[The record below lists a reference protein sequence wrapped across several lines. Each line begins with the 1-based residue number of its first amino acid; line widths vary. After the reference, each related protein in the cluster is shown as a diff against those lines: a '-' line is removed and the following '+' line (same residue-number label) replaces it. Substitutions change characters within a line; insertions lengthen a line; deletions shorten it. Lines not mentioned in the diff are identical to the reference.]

1 MSVLPPSWLRWGR
14 RRPVEEEA
22 PVLDALLAKASLA
35 ATYAERVEWVR
46 EALRWIGQDIGDP
59 RDDAGIARAHARVR
73 FLLQLST
80 RGTAA
85 GQAVGRLLARL
96 LGEVDLEQLATH
108 AGVPRR
114 SGFVN
119 ELYER
124 VLGVVLPRP
133 DYRHDPTT
141 LAATLLG
148 HPRTMA
154 WIDLLPGE
162 QAGQLARLFVD
173 DVSPAAVEPQLA
185 SAMLTLASE
194 AQAVGLAQEVR
205 RRLSDQTAIT
215 SPFGRLVGA
224 VETFIAEPGAAQQSP
239 LDRTIDD
246 CLKLLATLESHFDD
260 AGVSVDLVYRSER
273 TRAQLEK
280 LRILAQWLVGEE
292 SLHILR
298 QVMNAVRRELGMRG
312 IRALV
317 SENMRLLS
325 RRIAERNAETGEH
338 YIATTRAQYRTMLGI
353 SIGGGALMTL
363 AVYIK
368 FGITG
373 AHLPLLWE
381 GLLASTNY
389 AVVFVLVALAHFTVA
404 TKQPA
409 VTAPALA
416 AKMRDLQR
424 PGRVDALVGEAAALV
439 RSQAAS
445 VLGNLA
451 AVAPCA
457 LGVAALWWFATGQ
470 APLPEEKA
478 RYVLHSHSILG
489 PSFLFAIYTGVL
501 LWLSGLLAGW
511 ADNAFTLRRLHEAI
525 ATNRRLVRTLGAERA
540 LARADWWKANIAGL
554 AGNIS
559 LGVLLGL
566 TPALFLFAGM
576 PMEVRHVTLST
587 GQLAVAS
594 FTLGTGILTSAPF
607 WLAVAGVALIGALNV
622 GVSFALAL
630 RLAMRAVD
638 ISAVD
643 RAHVYRAIRGR
654 LFSRPLDFIWPPR
667 DAAGTPM
674 PEEAR

>member
-1 MSVLPPSWLRWGR
+1 MSLRAWFRWGR
-14 RRPVEEEA
+14 GRPVEEEA
-22 PVLDALLAKASLA
+22 PVLDALLMKATRA

-59 RDDAGIARAHARVR
+59 HDEAGIARAHARVR
-73 FLLQLST
+73 FLLQLAA

-85 GQAVGRLLARL
+85 GQAVGRLLAQL
-96 LGEVDLEQLATH
+96 LREVDLEQFATNG
-108 AGVPRR
+108 GVPRR
-114 SGFVN
+114 SGFMR

-124 VLGVVLPRP
+124 VLGLILPRP
-133 DYRHDPTT
+133 DYRHDPTA
-141 LAATLLG
+141 LAASLLG
-148 HPRTMA
+148 HPRTIA

-162 QAGQLARLFVD
+162 QAGQLAELFVD
-173 DVSPAAVEPQLA
+173 RDSRATVEPQLA

-205 RRLSDQTAIT
+205 RRFSNQTAIA

-224 VETFIAEPGAAQQSP
+224 VDMFVAAPDAGQPS
-239 LDRTIDD
+239 LNRTIDD
-246 CLKLLATLESHFDD
+246 CLKLLATLESHFDE
-260 AGVSVDLVYRSER
+260 AGVSVDLVYRGER
-273 TRAQLEK
+273 TRAQLEE
-280 LRILAQWLVGEE
+280 LRLLAQWLVGEE
-292 SLHILR
+292 PLHVLR
-298 QVMNAVRRELGMRG
+298 QVMNTVRRELGLRG

-353 SIGGGALMTL
+353 SVGGGALMTL
-363 AVYIK
+363 AVYLK

-381 GLLASTNY
+381 GVLASMNY
-389 AVVFVLVALAHFTVA
+389 AGVFVLVALAHFTVA

-416 AKMRDLQR
+416 AKMRDLER
-424 PGRVDALVGEAAALV
+424 PGRIDALVGEAAALV

-451 AVAPCA
+451 AVGPCA
-457 LGVAALWWFATGQ
+457 LGIAALWWFATGQ
-470 APLPEEKA
+470 APLSDEKA
-478 RYVLHSHSILG
+478 RYVLRSHSILG
-489 PSFLFAIYTGVL
+489 PSFLFATYTGVL
-501 LWLSGLLAGW
+501 LWLSGLVAGW

-525 ATNRRLVRTLGAERA
+525 ATNRRLVRRLGAERA
-540 LARADWWKANIAGL
+540 RARADWWKANVAGL
-554 AGNIS
+554 AGNIG
-559 LGVLLGL
+559 LGILLGL
-566 TPALFLFAGM
+566 TPALFLFAGV
-576 PMEVRHVTLST
+576 PLEVRHVTLST
-587 GQLAVAS
+587 GQIAVAC
-594 FTLGTGILTSAPF
+594 FTLGTGILASAPF
-607 WLAVAGVALIGALNV
+607 WLAVAGLALIGALNV

-638 ISAVD
+638 ISPVD
-643 RAHVYRAIRGR
+643 RAHVYQAIRRR
-654 LFSRPLDFIWPPR
+654 LFSHPLDFIWPPR
-667 DAAGTPM
+667 DPTGNAM

>member
-1 MSVLPPSWLRWGR
+1 MPLRAWFRWGR
-14 RRPVEEEA
+14 GRPVEEEA
-22 PVLDALLAKASLA
+22 PVLDALLMKASRA
-35 ATYAERVEWVR
+35 ENYAERVEWVR
-46 EALRWIGQDIGDP
+46 EALRWIGKDIGDP
-59 RDDAGIARAHARVR
+59 RDEAGIARAHARVR
-73 FLLQLST
+73 FLLQLAA
-80 RGTAA
+80 RGTAT

-96 LGEVDLEQLATH
+96 LGEVDLEQLAISG
-108 AGVPRR
+108 GVPRR
-114 SGFVN
+114 SGFVK

-124 VLGVVLPRP
+124 VLAAFLPRP
-133 DYRHDPTT
+133 DYRHEPTA

-154 WIDLLPGE
+154 WIDLMPGE

-173 DVSPAAVEPQLA
+173 GDSSATAQPQLA

-205 RRLSDQTAIT
+205 RRFSDHNAIT

-224 VETFIAEPGAAQQSP
+224 VEIFIAAPDAGRQTQ
-239 LDRTIDD
+239 LNRTLDD
-246 CLKLLATLESHFDD
+246 CQKLLATLESNFDE
-260 AGVSVDLVYRSER
+260 AGVSVDLVYRGER
-273 TRAQLEK
+273 ARAQLEK
-280 LRILAQWLVGEE
+280 LRLLAQWLVGEE
-292 SLHILR
+292 PLHILR
-298 QVMNAVRRELGMRG
+298 QVMNAARRELGLRG

-353 SIGGGALMTL
+353 SVGGGALMTL
-363 AVYIK
+363 AVYLK

-381 GLLASTNY
+381 GVLASMNY
-389 AVVFVLVALAHFTVA
+389 AGVFVLVALAHFTVA

-416 AKMRDLQR
+416 AKMRDLER
-424 PGRVDALVGEAAALV
+424 PGRIDALVGEAAALV
-439 RSQAAS
+439 RSQVAS

-451 AVAPCA
+451 AVGPCA

-470 APLPEEKA
+470 APLSDEKA

-489 PSFLFAIYTGVL
+489 PSFLFATYTGVL
-501 LWLSGLLAGW
+501 LWLSGLVAGW

-525 ATNRRLVRTLGAERA
+525 ATNRRLVRRLGAERA
-540 LARADWWKANIAGL
+540 RARADWWKANVAGL
-554 AGNIS
+554 AGNIG

-566 TPALFLFAGM
+566 TPALFLFAGV
-576 PMEVRHVTLST
+576 PLEVRHVTLST
-587 GQLAVAS
+587 GQIAVAC
-594 FTLGTGILTSAPF
+594 FTLGTGILASAPF
-607 WLAVAGVALIGALNV
+607 WLAVAGLALIGALNV

-638 ISAVD
+638 ISPVD
-643 RAHVYRAIRGR
+643 RAHVYQAIRRR
-654 LFSRPLDFIWPPR
+654 LFSHPLDFIWPPR
-667 DAAGTPM
+667 DPAGNAM